1 MITKSALAIQ
11 LSKLNVFTKAKVRL
25 EQYPTDSEIAAT
37 MLWDAY
43 MQGHIEDKILA
54 DLGSGTGIL
63 GIGAI
68 LLGAKHVYF
77 VDADREVLDILRENI
92 ARLEIPV
99 KKYKVLNKKIS
110 EINIPYYVQIKA
122 DVVIQNPPFGTKEKH
137 IDKQFLEKAFTI
149 APVVYSLHKL
159 TSDKFITAVAR
170 DNGFKEELINK
181 FEFPIK
187 ASMKHHKKKVEKVK
201 VGCWRLMK

>member
-77 VDADREVLDILRENI
+77 VDADREVLDILREI
-92 ARLEIPV
+92 IYISDIRL
-99 KKYKVLNKKIS
+99 
-110 EINIPYYVQIKA
+110 
-122 DVVIQNPPFGTKEKH
+122 
-137 IDKQFLEKAFTI
+137 FL
-149 APVVYSLHKL
+149 P
-159 TSDKFITAVAR
+159 
-170 DNGFKEELINK
+170 
-181 FEFPIK
+181 
-187 ASMKHHKKKVEKVK
+187 
-201 VGCWRLMK
+201 

>member
-37 MLWDAY
+37 VLWDAF
-43 MQGHIEDKILA
+43 MQGDIEDKILA

-77 VDADREVLDILRENI
+77 IDTDREVLDILRENL
-92 ARLEIPV
+92 AKLDIPV
-99 KKYKVLNKKIS
+99 KKFKVLNKGV
-110 EINIPYYVQIKA
+110 EDINIPYFVQIKA

-137 IDKQFLEKAFTI
+137 IDKKFLEKAFTI
-149 APVVYSLHKL
+149 APVIYSLHKL
-159 TSDKFITAVAR
+159 TSDKFIKAVAS
-170 DNGFKEELINK
+170 DHMFKSQLIHK
-181 FEFPIK
+181 FNFPIK
-187 ASMKHHKKKVEKVK
+187 ASMKHHKKKVEKVE
-201 VGCWRLMK
+201 VGCWKLFK

>member
-11 LSKLNVFTKAKVRL
+11 LSKLNVFVKAKVKL

-37 MLWDAY
+37 ILWDAF
-43 MQGHIEDKILA
+43 MQGHIEDKIIV
-54 DLGSGTGIL
+54 DLGSGTGVL

-77 VDADREVLDILRENI
+77 IDTDREVLDILRENL
-92 ARLEIPV
+92 AKLDIPV
-99 KKYKVLNKKIS
+99 KKYKVLNKDVDD
-110 EINIPYYVQIKA
+110 INRPYFVQIKA

-149 APVVYSLHKL
+149 APVIYSLHKL
-159 TSDKFITAVAR
+159 TSENFIKAIAR
-170 DNGFKEELINK
+170 DNRFREELIHEFN
-181 FEFPIK
+181 FPIK

-201 VGCWRLMK
+201 VGCWKLVK